1 MRLLVL
7 AMAACRHEEL
17 LSIGTRALE
26 LQRAAGVAGGGMCVV
41 CGVCGEDE
49 GVAEALEM

>member
-1 MRLLVL
+1 MRLL
-7 AMAACRHEEL
+7 REGTRNF